1 MLFRSYGSSRFPGKP
16 LAEIG
21 GLPMVVHVCRRARE
35 SGAVTVV
42 VATDGTAR
50 SAGALRYGVHEARRR
65 SVVLRIVHVAPP
77 AALSEPMFGFAP
89 EIAQDLRA
97 DIENMDKAAPLE
109 QARIAAGSRLL
120 ELYNSGEYK
129 RRTAEFYHQSRI
141 FMVRSAF
148 VHTNAG
154 FLQVIHSGGMRLIT
168 DARIL
173 DAIQKYE
180 FAVEKHRGTQDFNDT
195 QMADVRRFGSEIFD
209 VRVISTMLIPDR
221 KTLDLSTYYRPPS
234 GNPALMTEDEKVIN
248 RMMVGV
254 FAAVNLESIRQS
266 RLKDL
271 RESAT
276 ALIAMIE
283 SGR

>member
-1 MLFRSYGSSRFPGKP
+1 MLLAAVALGF
-16 LAEIG
+16 LAEN
-21 GLPMVVHVCRRARE
+21 VRE
-35 SGAVTVV
+35 HFVERHRER
-42 VATDGTAR
+42 DY
-50 SAGALRYGVHEARRR
+50 LRK
-65 SVVLRIVHVAPP
+65 
-77 AALSEPMFGFAP
+77 
-89 EIAQDLRA
+89 IAQDLRD
-97 DIENMDKAAPLE
+97 DIENMDKSAPLE

-129 RRTAEFYHQSRI
+129 RRTAEFYLQGRI
-141 FMVRSAF
+141 FMVRSSF

-168 DARIL
+168 DPRIL

-180 FAVEKHRGTQDFNDT
+180 SAVEKHRGTQDFNDI
-195 QMADVRRFGSEIFD
+195 QMTDVRRFGTEVFD
-209 VRVISTMLIPDR
+209 VRVISTMLVPDR
-221 KTLDLSTYYRPPS
+221 KPLDLSTYYRTPE
-234 GNPALMTEDEKVIN
+234 GNPALLTDDEKIIN

-254 FAAVNLESIRQS
+254 FSAVNIESIRQS

-283 SGR
+283 TRRRDFLAGLRLGELLRRQTRLGEFPHL